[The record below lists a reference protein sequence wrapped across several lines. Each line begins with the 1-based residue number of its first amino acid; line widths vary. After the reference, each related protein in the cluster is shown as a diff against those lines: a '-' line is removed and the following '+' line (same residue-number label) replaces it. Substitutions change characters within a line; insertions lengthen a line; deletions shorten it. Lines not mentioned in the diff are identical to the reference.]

1 MKFLAAQGYRVT
13 GVDRSPVALAS
24 AANFG
29 ETLLSDLENDPWPLW
44 QGTQL
49 RQFDAVIVFNYLWRP
64 LLPLIGQSLAA
75 QALLIYETFA
85 QGNEAL
91 GKPSNPDFL
100 LKPGEL
106 LGTFGKL
113 HIIAFEQGFLGNPA
127 RQVQRIVAAQAEADL
142 PTAGPVALRRFA
154 L

>member
-13 GVDRSPVALAS
+13 GVDRSPAALAS

-29 ETLLSDLENDPWPLW
+29 ETLLSDLENDPWPLL

-64 LLPLIGQSLAA
+64 LLPLIGQSLAP
-75 QALLIYETFA
+75 QAVLIYETFA

-91 GKPSNPDFL
+91 GKPSKPEFL
-100 LKPGEL
+100 LKPAEL

-113 HIIAFEQGFLGNPA
+113 HIIAFEQGFLGSPA
-127 RQVQRIVAAQAEADL
+127 RLVQRIVAAQADL